1 MRQTGEQEAKMTCKS
16 FAAWRRAAWAGV
28 ALLGLPTVAMAQSS
42 EKSFLERFAARWT
55 GGGTVVRDADRNPKR
70 LNVSCSLGQSQ
81 GENRIDVNGTCR
93 ALIFTRPFGARLT
106 YDPASGRY
114 RGTYIGANSGPAT
127 LSGKRS
133 GDALNLTVTWNKP
146 VNGDRTARLTIRN
159 NGRHLAI
166 RLTDKAGPG
175 GPEVTTTDLSFARR

>member
-1 MRQTGEQEAKMTCKS
+1 MT
-16 FAAWRRAAWAGV
+16 RRSCAPWGHAAWAGV
-28 ALLGLPTVAMAQSS
+28 ALRGLPTLAMAQSS

-81 GENRIDVNGTCR
+81 GANRIDVNGTCR

-114 RGTYIGANSGPAT
+114 RGTYVGANSGPAT
-127 LSGKRS
+127 LFGKRS
-133 GDALNLTVTWNKP
+133 GDSLNLTVTWNKP
-146 VNGDRTARLTIRN
+146 INGDRTARLTIRN
-159 NGRHLAI
+159 DGRQLAI

>member
-1 MRQTGEQEAKMTCKS
+1 MAGGS
-16 FAAWRRAAWAGV
+16 FAAWWCAGWVGV
-28 ALLGLPTVAMAQSS
+28 AALGVPTLATAQSS
-42 EKSFLERFAARWT
+42 EKSFLQRFNARWT

-81 GENRIDVNGTCR
+81 GENQIDVNGTCR
-93 ALIFTRPFGARLT
+93 ALIFTRPFGAKLT

-146 VNGDRTARLTIRN
+146 INGDRTARLTIRN
-159 NGRHLAI
+159 DGRNLAI
-166 RLTDKAGPG
+166 RLTDKAGPN
-175 GPEVTTTDLSFARR
+175 GPEMTTTDLSFARR